1 MSLALRPNSSQADG
15 TDPTVLE
22 NGRRVPLTTPEAP
35 DVDTPTRFAM
45 SSIVINASPP
55 PTSRSAVA
63 FGRRI
68 GVKPAAAA
76 SSLSGTISS
85 SKRLRKCFDQG
96 CSGDDCVVE
105 GIGAE

>member
-22 NGRRVPLTTPEAP
+22 NGRRVPLTTRESA
-35 DVDTPTRFAM
+35 DVDTPARFAM
-45 SSIVINASPP
+45 SPIVTNASPP
-55 PTSRSAVA
+55 PTCPSAVA

-68 GVKPAAAA
+68 DVKPATAG

-85 SKRLRKCFDQG
+85 SKRLRKCFDEESRATN
-96 CSGDDCVVE
+96 SG
-105 GIGAE
+105 